1 MTNHRG
7 RIRGLFYFRIMNLK
21 FSAML
26 ILTLVLFACQK
37 QADITR
43 RLTPGMDNAKAFQ
56 WMTAHA
62 FLPMAESIRDWPNSR
77 GAAPQ
82 LTLTDS
88 GIWFDYKTGVVG
100 PDKLMRK
107 GKCLIKNGYS
117 STGFNDSC
125 ELMAWPQDS
134 FGIVSNAGYVYFTG
148 VIKVISTDIY
158 QLTVRGNGE
167 FKRFNEVYKA
177 VWDATA
183 VLDPEGI
190 TGRSASFKTTWN
202 AAFTLSGS
210 RFTYTN
216 VIRNKDCFPYLV
228 GGYGESSQNE
238 QNAKIDFN
246 PFGNFA
252 CDPVAKV
259 YSGRDEM
266 LLDLW

>member
-26 ILTLVLFACQK
+26 VITLVLFACQK
-37 QADITR
+37 QSDINR
-43 RLTPGMDNAKAFQ
+43 RLAPGMDNARAFQ

-88 GIWFDYKTGVVG
+88 GIWFDYKSGVVG
-100 PDKLMRK
+100 PDKLKRK
-107 GKCLIKNGYS
+107 GKCLIENGYS
-117 STGFNDSC
+117 SNGFNDSC
-125 ELMAWPQDS
+125 ELRAWPQDS
-134 FGIVSNAGYVYFTG
+134 FGIMSNTGYVYFSG
-148 VIKVISTDIY
+148 MLKVVSTDIY
-158 QLTVRGNGE
+158 LLTVQGNGL
-167 FKRFNEVYKA
+167 FTRLNEVYQA
-177 VWDATA
+177 DWNATT

-202 AAFTLSGS
+202 GLFSLSGFK
-210 RFTYTN
+210 FTYTDA
-216 VIRNKDCFPYLV
+216 VRNRDCLPYLV
-228 GGYGESSQNE
+228 DGYGEATLNE
-238 QNAKIDFN
+238 RVIKIDFN

-259 YSGRDEM
+259 YSGRDEK